1 MGKFVFTVQ
10 GEGRGHL
17 TQAISF
23 TQIAQEAGHEV
34 VGYAVGSFQ
43 GRKIPSFFLDFI
55 GDTPLLQYNSPSIIF
70 GNGKSVQ
77 LAKTAMQA
85 VTNFKTF
92 WNSATQ
98 LEAFIEDDLMA
109 LFISND
115 SCTEII
121 STINQQCAQFSDDN
135 YSAILYQIGVEKWL

>member
-1 MGKFVFTVQ
+1 MGKFIFTVQ

-92 WNSATQ
+92 
-98 LEAFIEDDLMA
+98 FI
-109 LFISND
+109 
-115 SCTEII
+115 
-121 STINQQCAQFSDDN
+121 
-135 YSAILYQIGVEKWL
+135 